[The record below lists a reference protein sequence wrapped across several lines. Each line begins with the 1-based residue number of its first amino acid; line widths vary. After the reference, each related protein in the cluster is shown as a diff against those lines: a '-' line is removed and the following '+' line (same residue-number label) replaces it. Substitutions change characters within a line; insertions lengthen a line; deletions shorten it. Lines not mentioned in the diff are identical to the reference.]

1 MMKNIKEI
9 KDMWEKGITLSSGV
23 KLSLQDVHEIIQI
36 SRINWGMSSY
46 EYVKENIE
54 DVDENGNDIV
64 WPDVEAH
71 DADFYESIYYAL
83 QERCKLAFKDVHTK
97 SGRQHASEEQVTLAD
112 RYVTLTANQYCYKR
126 RPIEPDDRIEEVECQ
141 ATQVDTQAR
150 RSLHIAEV
158 YLVCLACLGSV
169 AGFKEHRIKTETG
182 HNACANVYNPTIVE
196 QQDHLLHRYVS

>member
-1 MMKNIKEI
+1 MEMAGLLFLQRWLGVHYLLHHLDRSLVAVLFKTRHCGDNHKDGKPDKNQAH
-9 KDMWEKGITLSSGV
+9 TFV
-23 KLSLQDVHEIIQI
+23 KNL
-36 SRINWGMSSY
+36 
-46 EYVKENIE
+46 K
-54 DVDENGNDIV
+54 
-64 WPDVEAH
+64 
-71 DADFYESIYYAL
+71 ESIGYYAL

-97 SGRQHASEEQVTLAD
+97 SGRQHASKEQVTLAD
-112 RYVTLTANQYCYKR
+112 RYVALTANQYCYKR

-141 ATQVDTQAR
+141 ATQVNTQAL

-169 AGFKEHRIKTETG
+169 AGFKEHRIKAETG